1 MEFPL
6 NRTILLVLIVVCLFL
21 QAGVCQGK
29 AEGTQPGRPDRPAE
43 NKIFAFKLQKNISL
57 DDLIVSSGYSISDE
71 DVVVFMTDFLNLNP
85 SVKSISSLKKG
96 MLVRVP
102 LKHLKKVSKAGPVFR
117 EKAELSSLKSVM
129 RKKERIKSE
138 REPLRVDR
146 AMVLNNVR
154 ELFTLLGEQVTID
167 QEGFKLFQI
176 SEKSELSFDTGL
188 FPVVDLHNEHI
199 LIIDYT
205 GSFPDELKN
214 LLEVAWPEYRV
225 VHAKGRSG
233 FRSIVPTLLLE
244 SGYAFSE
251 NGKMVSGGAAQIE
264 YHADYLVYGK
274 NGTMMDNDISL
285 VSILDKSEL
294 KTPGELVSWFGEK
307 DIRVIELSEHKTR
320 QMDRKHAE
328 FVALDTGMSGR
339 EFTEKILTLWG
350 YPYDRNVRVSLSPR
364 REITYT
370 LTADISIALG
380 RNKKII
386 DFSEISDMEMQSV
399 QRLGLDIVRI
409 EPFEQKKGILKKIMS
424 LLSLNRSD
432 APKTNAPYLTPKGS
446 RYRLLLPGSMVQ
458 TTKGQFF
465 MTGLEL
471 DSDLLKKIVADGVT
485 VIQF

>member
-1 MEFPL
+1 M

-85 SVKSISSLKKG
+85 SVKSISTLKKG

-102 LKHLKKVSKAGPVFR
+102 LKHLKKVSAARPVFR
-117 EKAELSSLKSVM
+117 EKEELGALKRTIM
-129 RKKERIKSE
+129 TKKERSKAE
-138 REPLRVDR
+138 QEPVRVDR
-146 AMVLNNVR
+146 AVVLNNVR

-205 GSFPDELKN
+205 GSFPDEMKN
-214 LLEVAWPEYRV
+214 LIEVSWPEYRV
-225 VHAKGRSG
+225 VHAKGRFG
-233 FRSIVPTLLLE
+233 FGSIVPALLHE

-251 NGKMVSGGAAQIE
+251 DGKMVSGGGSQIE

-274 NGTMMDNDISL
+274 NGAMMENDISL
-285 VSILDKSEL
+285 ISILDKNEL
-294 KTPGELVSWFGEK
+294 QTPGELVAWFGK
-307 DIRVIELSEHKTR
+307 RDIRVIELSEYKKR
-320 QMDRKHAE
+320 QMDRRSAD
-328 FVALDTGMSGR
+328 FIALDTGMGGR

-350 YPYDRNVRVSLSPR
+350 YPYNQNTRLSLSPR
-364 REITYT
+364 KEITYA

-380 RNKKII
+380 RSKKVI
-386 DFSEISDMEMQSV
+386 DFSEISDLEIQAV
-399 QRLGLDIVRI
+399 QKLGLDIVRI

-432 APKTNAPYLTPKGS
+432 TPKTNAPYLTPKGS
-446 RYRLLLPGSMVQ
+446 RYRLLLPGNVVR
-458 TTKGQFF
+458 TPKGQFF
-465 MTGLEL
+465 MTGSEL
-471 DSDLLKKIVADGVT
+471 DGELLKKVVTDGVT